1 MARMDASRNSRRQME
16 SEKPVKLLQGE
27 RLGWWSSREFDRRV
41 RTIAYVMRAVNGE
54 RTKIRLD
61 IGDKI
66 GDQ

>member
-61 IGDKI
+61 IGDNI